1 MDPRSFPSDWI
12 IIYSQIFDQAFIGRL
27 GSNFALMP
35 LFMQGR
41 KFLPL
46 SLLLLSTNVK
56 IFMLHICE
64 SSMKVKESTYLEKI
78 SELQKRFS
86 TIFKSYVSNSYF
98 L

>member
-12 IIYSQIFDQAFIGRL
+12 IIYSQIFGQAFIGWL
-27 GSNFALMP
+27 GSNLVLMP

-46 SLLLLSTNVK
+46 ILLLLSTNAK

-64 SSMKVKESTYLEKI
+64 SSMTVKDSTYLEKI
-78 SELQKRFS
+78 SELQKRFP
-86 TIFKSYVSNSYF
+86 TIF
-98 L
+98 

>member
-12 IIYSQIFDQAFIGRL
+12 IIYSQIFGQAFIGRL
-27 GSNFALMP
+27 GSNFVLMP

-46 SLLLLSTNVK
+46 NLLLLSTKVK

-86 TIFKSYVSNSYF
+86 TIF
-98 L
+98 